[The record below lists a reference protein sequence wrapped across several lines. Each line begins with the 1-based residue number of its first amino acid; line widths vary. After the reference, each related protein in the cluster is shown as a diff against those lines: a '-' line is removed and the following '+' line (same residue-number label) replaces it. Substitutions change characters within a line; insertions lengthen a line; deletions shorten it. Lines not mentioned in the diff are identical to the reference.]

1 MSTSRAPIARRRWV
15 AAVLTAT
22 LVLTAACGGDDDEGG
37 TTTEATAPSETT
49 APESTGDDGAGTD
62 DDSTDS
68 DEGSP
73 DGDDILG
80 TLVVDGTEVPLSGFC
95 AYRTDDP
102 SAADV
107 ATAQL
112 SGVDDAGDPYGLQL
126 GVSGSPDRRTQ
137 VRVALPDTTLNAGW
151 EQDGSLSQSND
162 EGSYTVG
169 DGRVEITVTAD
180 GRTVTVSA
188 TCDEV

>member
-137 VRVALPDTTLNAGW
+137 VRVALPDTSLDVRW